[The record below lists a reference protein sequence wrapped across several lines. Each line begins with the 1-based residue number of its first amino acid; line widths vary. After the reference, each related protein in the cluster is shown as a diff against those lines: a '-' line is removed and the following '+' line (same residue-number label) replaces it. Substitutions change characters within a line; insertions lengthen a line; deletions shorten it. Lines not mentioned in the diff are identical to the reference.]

1 MVIKNEIEL
10 VEEAVLEFKKGNIV
24 IVSDDEHRENEGDF
38 IAAAELITPEIVNFM
53 AIKGRGLICAAVTE
67 ERCKELELELMVKN
81 NTALNST
88 NFTVSVDLLS
98 NNCTTGISAH
108 DRCMTLRALADKST
122 QPTDLGRPGHI
133 FPIKAHPGGL
143 RARPGHTEAAVE
155 LAKLAGLQPAGV
167 LVEVI
172 KEDGTMARY
181 PDLIETSKEYNL
193 KLITVKQLINYLEY
207 TQITHL

>member
-1 MVIKNEIEL
+1 MAIKNEHEL
-10 VEEAVLEFKKGNIV
+10 VEAAVLELKKGNIV

-38 IAAAELITPEIVNFM
+38 IAAAELITPGLVNFM
-53 AIKGRGLICAAVTE
+53 ATKGRGLICAALTE

-88 NFTVSVDLLS
+88 NFTVSVDLLG

-122 QPTDLGRPGHI
+122 RPGDLGRPGHI
-133 FPIKAHPGGL
+133 FPIKAHPGGVKV
-143 RARPGHTEAAVE
+143 RPGHTEAAVE
-155 LAKLAGLQPAGV
+155 LARLAGLQPAGV

-181 PDLIETSKEYNL
+181 PDLVEIAREHNL
-193 KLITVKQLINYLEY
+193 RLITVKQLINYLEFIQ
-207 TQITHL
+207 TN